1 MQVSTKRITPC
12 LWFDT
17 QAEEAARF
25 YCSIFKNS
33 KITEVSR
40 FPEAGQDVH
49 GKPAGSVMVAAFELD
64 GQPFTALNG
73 GPQFKFDEAISFQV
87 SCDNQDEIDYF
98 WSKLTE
104 GGGEPGPCGWLKDR
118 FGVSW
123 QVFPAAVPKMLMDPD
138 RAKAAHVMNAFM
150 TMKKFDLA
158 AIERAYSGE
167 AA

>member
-1 MQVSTKRITPC
+1 MQLSGKTITPC

-17 QAEEAARF
+17 QAEEAAKF
-25 YCSIFKNS
+25 YCAIFKNS

-40 FPEAGQDVH
+40 FPEAGQEVH

-73 GPQFKFDEAISFQV
+73 GPQFKFDEAVSFQV
-87 SCDNQDEIDYF
+87 TCESQDEIDYY
-98 WSKLTE
+98 WSKLTA
-104 GGGEPGPCGWLKDR
+104 GGQEGPCGWLKDK
-118 FGVSW
+118 FGLSW

-138 RAKAAHVMNAFM
+138 RAKAARVMNAFM
-150 TMKKFDLA
+150 KMKKFDLA
-158 AIERAYSGE
+158 TIERAYAGE